1 MLEFFDRDAID
12 TVISLDGTTW
22 NGSTIKIQRVK
33 RFIEDYNEQAEQEEH
48 DLKHNKEKSKFRTKM
63 GYQPPKTQT
72 SENKIYMGG
81 IPPTMSDPKVRE
93 MCEAFGLLKSF
104 NLVKDPA
111 DPDLNK
117 GFCFF
122 EYIDDKITDKA
133 IKALNNF
140 EIGDRKLKVQKASLG
155 QRNMQA

>member
-1 MLEFFDRDAID
+1 
-12 TVISLDGTTW
+12 
-22 NGSTIKIQRVK
+22 
-33 RFIEDYNEQAEQEEH
+33 
-48 DLKHNKEKSKFRTKM
+48 M
-63 GYQPPKTQT
+63 GYQPPKNQP

-81 IPPTMSDPKVRE
+81 IPPTMSDSKVRE

-111 DPDLNK
+111 NPDNNK

-122 EYIDDKITDKA
+122 EYIDDKVTDKA
-133 IKALNNF
+133 IKSLNNF

-155 QRNMQA
+155 